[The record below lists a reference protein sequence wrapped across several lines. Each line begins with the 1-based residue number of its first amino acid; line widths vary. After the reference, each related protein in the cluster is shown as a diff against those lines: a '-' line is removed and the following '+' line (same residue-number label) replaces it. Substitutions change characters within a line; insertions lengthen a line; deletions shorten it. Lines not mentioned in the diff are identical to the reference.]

1 MLGWVRELSVGWPE
15 IDDQHVDLVRRA
27 AEIQARVKA
36 RDAAGAA
43 RLLDGFLEATV
54 RHFATE
60 EELMERSQYGE
71 RRVHRGAHDL
81 FVQDLHAL
89 AAELAAAGLT
99 ETVVD
104 WAMVRM
110 PEWLTFHIQTNDAP
124 LGSHLRRGLARS
136 GPARPPGPTRRA

>member
-1 MLGWVRELSVGWPE
+1 MLEWVRELSVGWPE

-60 EELMERSQYGE
+60 EALMERSQYMD
-71 RRVHRGAHDL
+71 RTAHRGAHEL
-81 FVQDLHAL
+81 FLQDLHAVTRQ
-89 AAELAAAGLT
+89 LAAAGT
-99 ETVVD
+99 SEAVEE
-104 WAMVRM
+104 WAASRM
-110 PEWLTFHIQTNDAP
+110 PGWLTFHIQTNDAP
-124 LGSHLRRGLARS
+124 LGRHLRRALERS
-136 GPARPPGPTRRA
+136 GAPRPAGTDPRA